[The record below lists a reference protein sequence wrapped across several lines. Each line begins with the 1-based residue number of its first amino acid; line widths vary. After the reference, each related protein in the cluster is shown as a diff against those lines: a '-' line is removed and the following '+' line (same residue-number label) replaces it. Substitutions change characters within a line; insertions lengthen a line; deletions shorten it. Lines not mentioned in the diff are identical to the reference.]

1 MTLKRAYRQEH
12 VPCQLGRSCALKPYI
27 LSEQALH
34 FTGTTPSLQNISI
47 AARSPRNR
55 ISGVFRGISF
65 ACFWPNLANW
75 HAHRVNFIQLWRSR
89 SCVTPAICRVAGVTL
104 GGSQWSVLECSA
116 SGVFKFSGARRE
128 SCSSRLSWYS
138 DRQPGCSLTLAEI
151 ASCQYHEKNI

>member
-34 FTGTTPSLQNISI
+34 FTGTTHSLQNISI

-89 SCVTPAICRVAGVTL
+89 SCVTPPFAASQASPWEGVNGRVWSAALPEFLNFQAL
-104 GGSQWSVLECSA
+104 GAKV
-116 SGVFKFSGARRE
+116 ARRV
-128 SCSSRLSWYS
+128 C
-138 DRQPGCSLTLAEI
+138 PGTRI
-151 ASCQYHEKNI
+151 ANPGAP